1 MEAGIHVGQLNFIS
15 RWVLFAV
22 ATWKLYRDRERA
34 WIFFVLAFGIDAI
47 TPESYIIRHLGI
59 ILDPKLS
66 NIMVIVSA
74 FLVGGNTLLGALH
87 LRKDYLRL
95 SELIMGSV
103 IVYLSYFWLL
113 LVGGKKISSFTLQT
127 LFPLWFYSLGLIY
140 AAIVFYR
147 ISLRR
152 DMTFILFPAGMFLL
166 GALNLTY
173 PFTRNLE
180 WFLPYAFGSAAV
192 FRFLMAVGLTK
203 FVLFPKIVS
212 KPVPRESAKPVINL
226 FKSYEDLL
234 KALPSIKKRNGIYVT
249 RTSPQTLKQ
258 FMNKNSIVFW
268 ITRAKEGRID
278 KELNI
283 FGFSPTKIDILID
296 LITRELEAGYDVV
309 VLDAFE
315 YIALENGFNAA
326 MKFLLDLKDRVSYT
340 KNSLLIILD
349 PGSLTKE
356 QLALIEREFKWW
368 KEES

>member
-1 MEAGIHVGQLNFIS
+1 MDVGIPIGQLNFIS

-22 ATWKLYRDRERA
+22 AAWKLYRDRERA
-34 WIFFVLAFGIDAI
+34 WVFFVLAFGISAI

-66 NIMVIVSA
+66 DMMVIISA

-87 LRKDYLRL
+87 LRKDYLGL

-103 IVYLSYFWLL
+103 IIHFSYFWLL
-113 LVGGKKISSFTLQT
+113 LVGSEKISSFTLKT
-127 LFPLWFYSLGLIY
+127 LFPLWFYSLGFIY
-140 AAIVFYR
+140 AAIVFYK
-147 ISLRR
+147 ISLRN
-152 DMTFILFPAGMFLL
+152 DLIFTLFPAGMFLL
-166 GALNLTY
+166 GVLNLTY

-180 WFLPYAFGSAAV
+180 WFLPYAFGSATI

-203 FVLFPKIVS
+203 FVLFPKIVP
-212 KPVPRESAKPVINL
+212 KPIPRESAKPVINL

-234 KALPSIKKRNGIYVT
+234 KAFPSIKRRNNIYIT
-249 RTSPQTLKQ
+249 RTSPQTLKRL
-258 FMNKNSIVFW
+258 MNKNNIVFW
-268 ITRAKEGRID
+268 ITRAKDGRID

-296 LITRELEAGYDVV
+296 LITRELEAGYEIVV
-309 VLDAFE
+309 FDAFE

-326 MKFLLDLKDRVSYT
+326 MKFLLDLKDRVNYA
-340 KNSLLIILD
+340 KKSLFIILD
-349 PGSLTKE
+349 PRSLTKE